1 MFTGLI
7 QERGQIRGD
16 PRPSGMGG
24 VRLAV
29 GLSRELGA
37 GLGIGASL
45 AVSGVCLT
53 VVELSEEESPPLRPP
68 PGPAAAQSSPV
79 PRTQDAADPA
89 PSRPVT
95 VVVELA
101 PETLARTTLGGLRD
115 GAEVNL
121 EPALRAGEPL
131 GGHFVQGHVD
141 GTAEVAARRDL
152 AAHRVLAFS
161 LPAALAPYL
170 VEKGSVTVEGVSL
183 TVAALGG
190 GRFEVA
196 LLPHTLAVTT
206 LGALR
211 PGDAVNLEVDVLA
224 KYVQRMLAA
233 RDLAP
238 APAGPASAGA
248 DAAAGCLAAAGEGG
262 AAGPGSGL

>member
-16 PRPSGMGG
+16 PGPSGMGG
-24 VRLAV
+24 VRLAI

-53 VVELSEEESPPLRPP
+53 VVELSGEERPPLPP
-68 PGPAAAQSSPV
+68 SPGPASAQSSPV
-79 PRTQDAADPA
+79 PRTQDAADPVRR
-89 PSRPVT
+89 RPVT

-141 GTAEVAARRDL
+141 GTAEVVSRRDV
-152 AAHRVLAFS
+152 AEHRVLGFS
-161 LPAALAPYL
+161 LPAALSPYL
-170 VEKGSVTVEGVSL
+170 VEKGSITVEGVSL
-183 TVAALGG
+183 TIAALAAD
-190 GRFEVA
+190 RFDVA

-238 APAGPASAGA
+238 APPGPARAG
-248 DAAAGCLAAAGEGG
+248 AAAGDDCLAASGAGG

>member
-7 QERGQIRGD
+7 QERGQILGD

-53 VVELSEEESPPLRPP
+53 VVELTEADP
-68 PGPAAAQSSPV
+68 PGE
-79 PRTQDAADPA
+79 RT
-89 PSRPVT
+89 VT
-95 VVVELA
+95 VILELA
-101 PETLARTTLGGLRD
+101 PETLQRTTLGGLRD
-115 GAEVNL
+115 GVEVNL

-141 GTAEVAARRDL
+141 GTAEVVERRDL
-152 AAHRVLAFS
+152 AEHRVLAFS
-161 LPAALAPYL
+161 LPAPLAPFL
-170 VEKGSVTVEGVSL
+170 VEKGSITVEGVSL
-183 TVAALGG
+183 TVAALAAD
-190 GRFEVA
+190 RFDVA

-238 APAGPASAGA
+238 APAAAPVPLAPPSRGTTAGKEPAGA
-248 DAAAGCLAAAGEGG
+248 APAVGAIPGGDAARERR
-262 AAGPGSGL
+262 P